1 MQAGGEPDT
10 VKGAVNMSKQNRWK
24 SPSSQ
29 SWQSRKQSRTYSIN
43 EVCVERCQPW
53 VWVPLLL
60 FTDWRL
66 TMLPPQSDVG
76 SFWLKAEAQ
85 HGTWQDALNGSG
97 IWWVMV
103 VLVTFR
109 TVFLYHTLVSAAVG
123 TVSCFLG
130 FTRRPGLLH
139 RVTFWKKAL
148 SLSCRVLSPPSPS
161 CISNFTL
168 KYSNISHRDEVILT
182 PISLLR

>member
-1 MQAGGEPDT
+1 MTEAGGSARTRSFIRLIHLTLLQAGGEPDT

-29 SWQSRKQSRTYSIN
+29 SWQSTKQGQTCSIN

-85 HGTWQDALNGSG
+85 HGTWRDALNSSD
-97 IWWVMV
+97 IWWWWWCWRHSE
-103 VLVTFR
+103 LL
-109 TVFLYHTLVSAAVG
+109 FLYHTLVLGAEG
-123 TVSCFLG
+123 TISCFLG
-130 FTRRPGLLH
+130 FRRRPGLLH

-148 SLSCRVLSPPSPS
+148 SFV
-161 CISNFTL
+161 
-168 KYSNISHRDEVILT
+168 Y
-182 PISLLR
+182 